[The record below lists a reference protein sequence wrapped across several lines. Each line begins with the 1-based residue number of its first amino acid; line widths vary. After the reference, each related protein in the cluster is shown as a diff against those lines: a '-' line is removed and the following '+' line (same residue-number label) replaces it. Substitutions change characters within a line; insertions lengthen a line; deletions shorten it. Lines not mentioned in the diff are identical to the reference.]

1 MASMGWLVLESKSG
15 KRTRGK
21 QVEIPA
27 TGTLLCGRSNQ
38 ADLIL
43 AETAVSRRHAIFFH
57 EGGSD
62 WVRDA
67 GSTNGTL
74 LNGEPLV
81 DPCRLRDGDQVQVGV
96 VKLAY
101 REFVSRPP
109 GRPVYRGSVPSKS
122 DSAADLLLSDTPRW
136 RGVTLV
142 GRGGMGEVY
151 RAHDKDLGEDVAIKR
166 LRQRPGRDQRLL
178 ERLHARE
185 AALGRTIEHPNVV
198 RVLEEGVIDD
208 DPLLLM
214 EWIEGKDLS
223 VRSAELSLLEKLE
236 VLRQTALGLDAAHR
250 AGIVHA
256 DLKPANLLLSQ
267 DRGATD
273 RREENLEILERP
285 SLESESSPD
294 DALEREIA
302 ERIGLPDRPDLEN
315 LPFVGREG
323 ELAYFEEIIKEIR
336 HGGKRWVLLY
346 GERGVGRH
354 RLVQEVQRLAAEQGD
369 LIKVESPAEWGPPP
383 ADFEGVWVTPLPPF
397 FPEDQDL
404 EREAQRARSLGEVRE
419 LFLKPLLRGQALRL
433 VERICRDRVSA
444 RQFVDAIDR
453 EISSHPALLA
463 EALESSFDRG
473 AWCASGGGYRVDPT
487 ELRPDERAVAE
498 TMSERLRAEEKGIRD
513 LLISL
518 SPIAGALDFDAIREI
533 VDFDSASLY
542 YLLGHSE
549 QSGYLVRCGDR
560 ELGFANDLFR
570 RSLDRSLSD
579 SARRKIVRRA
589 LPVLEKKLSS
599 GDSSSRLFLCAAEL
613 ARSDGRLP
621 DSFRWSLSAAL
632 LARQSYDR
640 TTFFSAID
648 GARECYRDSM
658 QMNKQRIM
666 KAAGEEILGPG
677 GGGLNGL
684 DRLRQLPMPVVVK
697 IADFGIARR
706 IDREEGTAAIEELPW
721 GTPRYMSPEQAKGL
735 PMGTSSDIYSL
746 GLVARELLEGRH
758 PLGSRKGREAIRA
771 IIKGLGAPQLDD
783 LNEHDERLNRL
794 FEEML
799 ADDASRRPTAQ
810 EVADRI
816 QRLQIQ
822 VALDR

>member
-1 MASMGWLVLESKSG
+1 MGWLVLESKSG

-21 QVEIPA
+21 QVEIPT

-43 AETAVSRRHAIFFH
+43 PETAVSRRHAIFFH

-74 LNGEPLV
+74 LNGERLV
-81 DPCRLRDGDQVQVGV
+81 DPCRLRDGDHVQVGV
-96 VKLAY
+96 VQLAY

-109 GRPVYRGSVPSKS
+109 GRPVYRGRAQSKTGTSS
-122 DSAADLLLSDTPRW
+122 DRLLSDTPRW

-151 RAHDKDLGEDVAIKR
+151 RAHDRDLGEDVAIKR

-185 AALGRTIEHPNVV
+185 AALGRTIDHPNVV

-236 VLRQTALGLDAAHR
+236 VIRQTALGLEAAHR

-267 DRGATD
+267 DPGATD
-273 RREENLEILERP
+273 RRQENLEILERP
-285 SLESESSPD
+285 VLEPETRAD

-323 ELAYFEEIIKEIR
+323 ELAYFEEIIEEIR
-336 HGGKRWVLLY
+336 HGGRRWVLLY

-354 RLVQEVQRLAAEQGD
+354 RLVEEVQRLTAENED
-369 LIKVESPAEWGPPP
+369 SILVESPAEWGPPP
-383 ADFEGVWVTPLPPF
+383 SDFEGVWVTPLPPF
-397 FPEDQDL
+397 FPEDKDL

-444 RQFVDAIDR
+444 RVFVDAIDR
-453 EISSHPALLA
+453 EVSSHPALLA
-463 EALESSFDRG
+463 GALKSSFDRG
-473 AWCASGGGYRVDPT
+473 SWRASGGGYRIDPT
-487 ELRPDERAVAE
+487 DLHPDERAVAA
-498 TMSERLRAEEKGIRD
+498 TMGERLRAEEKGIRD
-513 LLISL
+513 LLKTM

-533 VDFDSASLY
+533 VEFDSASLY

-549 QSGYLVRCGDR
+549 KAGYLVRCGDR

-570 RSLDRSLSD
+570 RSLERSLSD
-579 SARRKIVRRA
+579 AARKKIVRRT
-589 LPVLEKKLSS
+589 LPVLKRKLSG
-599 GDSSSRLFLCAAEL
+599 GDSSSQLFFCAAEL

-621 DSFRWSLSAAL
+621 DAFRWSLSAAL
-632 LARQSYDR
+632 LARQAYDR
-640 TTFFSAID
+640 MAFFSAID
-648 GARECYRDSM
+648 GARECYRESL
-658 QMNKQRIM
+658 QGNKQRIL
-666 KAAGEEILGPG
+666 KATGEEILGLG
-677 GGGLNGL
+677 GGGINGL
-684 DRLRQLPMPVVVK
+684 DRLRQLPITVSVK

-706 IDREEGTAAIEELPW
+706 IDRDEGTVAIEELPW
-721 GTPRYMSPEQAKGL
+721 GTPRYMSPEQARGL
-735 PMGTSSDIYSL
+735 PMGPPSDIYSL
-746 GLVARELLEGRH
+746 GLVARELLEGEH
-758 PLGSRKGREAIRA
+758 PLGTRKGKEAIRA
-771 IIKGLGAPQLDD
+771 ITEGLGTPQEDD
-783 LNEHDERLNRL
+783 LKEHDDRLSEL
-794 FEEML
+794 FREML
-799 ADDASRRPTAQ
+799 ADDASHRPSAQ

-816 QRLQIQ
+816 QRTQVH